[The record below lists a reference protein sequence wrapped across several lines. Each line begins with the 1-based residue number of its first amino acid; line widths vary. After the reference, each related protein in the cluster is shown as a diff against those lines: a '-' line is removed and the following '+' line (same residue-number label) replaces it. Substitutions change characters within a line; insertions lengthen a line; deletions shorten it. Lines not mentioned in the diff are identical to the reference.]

1 MPVAAQVLETPCRR
15 GRHLVIRGS
24 RRHRFNELRDSSNTA
39 EKERGKSGR
48 GGKERERGSGARPV
62 SKSKTRNIKAPSEAA
77 VQEQNGTVQENIS
90 YEASGTGGGEQP
102 GMGREDG
109 TKRRRAVREQKERR
123 SALRG
128 LERWCNEA
136 DGGEEENERL
146 EKGSKRENG
155 SSSSRRSGS
164 VRRLQRR
171 KGGAKMVQE
180 EEEETEGSARC
191 G

>member
-48 GGKERERGSGARPV
+48 GSKERERGSGARPM
-62 SKSKTRNIKAPSEAA
+62 SKGRTRDIKAPSQPA

-90 YEASGTGGGEQP
+90 YEASGEVGRLKGGGK
-102 GMGREDG
+102 MGRSGDEQLES
-109 TKRRRAVREQKERR
+109 RRRRR

-128 LERWCNEA
+128 LERWRNGA

-146 EKGSKRENG
+146 EKGSKRGNG

-164 VRRLQRR
+164 VRRLQGRE
-171 KGGAKMVQE
+171 GGAKMVQE
-180 EEEETEGSARC
+180 EEEETEESARC